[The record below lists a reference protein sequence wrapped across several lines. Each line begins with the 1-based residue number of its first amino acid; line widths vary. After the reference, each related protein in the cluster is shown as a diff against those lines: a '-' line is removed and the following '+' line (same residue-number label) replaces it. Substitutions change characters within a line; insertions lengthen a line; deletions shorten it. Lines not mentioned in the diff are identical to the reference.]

1 MEDLKTYNIIKT
13 LDEICKDIFTGDP
26 FRFEWL
32 PEPVFFQEERQYIL
46 YEVAKRKVKYDD
58 CIYDFESHVEPNHF
72 CILYQ
77 VPKTDHLNPV
87 IQFESPSFEI
97 FTLAGYL
104 RQGKPFLFM
113 NSLSHTHS
121 IYVNRNLD
129 IEKQRCRDEINYIGY
144 TNRFKT
150 LNYYEAQSGDSIARN
165 IKTLEWH
172 NIYIDTASKLDPAI
186 LRDIT
191 LYLKQKYHPELIN
204 FKDMAWLI

>member
-1 MEDLKTYNIIKT
+1 MENLRTYNIIKT
-13 LDEICKDIFTGDP
+13 LDEICKDILSSEP

-32 PEPVFFQEERQYIL
+32 PEPILFKEERQYFL

-72 CILYQ
+72 CVLYH
-77 VPKTDHLNPV
+77 VPKTDNLNAA

-97 FTLAGYL
+97 FTLNGYL
-104 RQGKPFLFM
+104 KQGKTPLFM
-113 NSLSHTHS
+113 NNIGGVLPVYT
-121 IYVNRNLD
+121 NRNLD
-129 IEKQRCRDEINYIGY
+129 IEKQHFIDEMEYVK
-144 TNRFKT
+144 NRFKT
-150 LNYYEAQSGDSIARN
+150 LNYYELLNGDYMARN

-172 NIYIDTASKLDPAI
+172 NINIDTASKLQPDI

-204 FKDMAWLI
+204 FKDMAWII

>member
-1 MEDLKTYNIIKT
+1 MEDLKAYNIIKT
-13 LDEICKDIFTGDP
+13 LDEICKDIFTGEP

-58 CIYDFESHVEPNHF
+58 CIYDFESHVEPTHF

-77 VPKTDHLNPV
+77 VPKTDKLNPV

-97 FTLAGYL
+97 FTLNGYL
-104 RQGKPFLFM
+104 RQGKNPLFM
-113 NSLSHTHS
+113 NSMGNTSAIH
-121 IYVNRNLD
+121 VNRNLD
-129 IEKQRCRDEINYIGY
+129 VERQHFIDEMQYIK
-144 TNRFKT
+144 NRFKT
-150 LNYYEAQSGDSIARN
+150 LNYYESLDGDYIARN

-172 NIYIDTASKLDPAI
+172 NLYIDTASKLQPDI
-186 LRDIT
+186 LRDII
-191 LYLKQKYHPELIN
+191 LYLKQQYHPELIN